1 MIQYG
6 LTATRQR
13 ILKKILNQLAV
24 FEYVPFDST
33 TIGNPALDV
42 GDVIV
47 HKGGHAD
54 SDSYYCVT
62 ESECKVNGKQTLK
75 GVGKNPRLAAAKSKN
90 DKNITGLLNS
100 AEENKIIYYNFV
112 NAAKYTI
119 GENLTN
125 IISIEYVST
134 EDTTA
139 MFLAQ
144 IILDAVPKEDAD
156 TVVVK
161 VTYKQGLDEI
171 NTFYPIETYHTGT
184 HTLALFFPITTVEG
198 GTDNQFNV
206 FMSIEGGGSA
216 EIQQGNIR
224 ATISGQ
230 GLAAGLNVW
239 DGKITVTE
247 VWSEDVEWDINSYT
261 VNSYTSSATVKN
273 IGPTLRSLT
282 QSFGRIAFANTDF
295 AINAL
300 NESLNEEAW
309 VKSFTVDQVYP
320 PAYDST
326 YVEVVDG
333 AFQMISEYETP
344 ESIEGTVNYGRMSVL
359 SINTEQFESVGNLE
373 VIKC

>member
-1 MIQYG
+1 
-6 LTATRQR
+6 
-13 ILKKILNQLAV
+13 
-24 FEYVPFDST
+24 
-33 TIGNPALDV
+33 
-42 GDVIV
+42 
-47 HKGGHAD
+47 
-54 SDSYYCVT
+54 
-62 ESECKVNGKQTLK
+62 
-75 GVGKNPRLAAAKSKN
+75 
-90 DKNITGLLNS
+90 
-100 AEENKIIYYNFV
+100 
-112 NAAKYTI
+112 
-119 GENLTN
+119 
-125 IISIEYVST
+125 
-134 EDTTA
+134 
-139 MFLAQ
+139 
-144 IILDAVPKEDAD
+144 
-156 TVVVK
+156 
-161 VTYKQGLDEI
+161 
-171 NTFYPIETYHTGT
+171 
-184 HTLALFFPITTVEG
+184 
-198 GTDNQFNV
+198 
-206 FMSIEGGGSA
+206 MSIEGGGSA

-282 QSFGRIAFANTDF
+282 QSFGRIAFSNTDF
-295 AINAL
+295 SINAL

-309 VKSFTVDQVYP
+309 VKSFTVDQIYP

-344 ESIEGTVNYGRMSVL
+344 ESMEGTVNYGRMSVL